1 MQRLSWWF
9 ATWLATGLEVQF
21 LGSLPAR
28 FFQQRFF
35 FINLL
40 INNDVLHG
48 CWGNAISICGFH
60 LWIVW
65 MDGFWGKIG
74 KITFDFHTILWK
86 LLKFEFNISFSHQ
99 IVLFSAQIER
109 SDNQHFCHLGTA
121 FRHFD
126 ELFTNQTGKS
136 ELFA

>member
-1 MQRLSWWF
+1 M
-9 ATWLATGLEVQF
+9 
-21 LGSLPAR
+21 
-28 FFQQRFF
+28 
-35 FINLL
+35 
-40 INNDVLHG
+40 DVGEMPYLD
-48 CWGNAISICGFH
+48 FH
-60 LWIVW
+60 LWILGKCSVDFHVW
-65 MDGFWGKIG
+65 MDS
-74 KITFDFHTILWK
+74 FDFHTILWK
-86 LLKFEFNISFSHQ
+86 LLKFEFNISFGHQ

>member
-28 FFQQRFF
+28 FFQQRFLAF
-35 FINLL
+35 NLS

-48 CWGNAISICGFH
+48 
-60 LWIVW
+60 
-65 MDGFWGKIG
+65 FWGKCSV
-74 KITFDFHTILWK
+74 DFHVCMDFGEK
-86 LLKFEFNISFSHQ
+86 LPLISIPSCENSLNLNSFFISFSHQ
-99 IVLFSAQIER
+99 IVQFSAQIER